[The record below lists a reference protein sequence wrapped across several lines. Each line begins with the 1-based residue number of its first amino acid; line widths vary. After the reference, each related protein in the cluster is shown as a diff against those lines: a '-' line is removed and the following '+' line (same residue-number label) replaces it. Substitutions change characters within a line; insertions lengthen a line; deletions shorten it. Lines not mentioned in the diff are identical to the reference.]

1 MKIQHLLLL
10 TVLLALA
17 SGPVARAQTAAAPGP
32 TPDPHTYSDPAM
44 TFTAPPDALLLNRQP
59 VPVEQ
64 LSGDLQPIAV
74 WVLRPGKEDSRM
86 ITLAMEAYSGAP
98 NEWEG
103 VFESQTHS
111 SQDGTLIRNKTPM
124 TLLNGMPATFVE
136 VAYGGGF
143 DARKEYAIVWA
154 DGARGIVL
162 AETTRLGDA
171 GPDEA
176 KEVLKQA
183 TAVRYPD
190 TQP

>member
-1 MKIQHLLLL
+1 MKIQNLLLL
-10 TVLLALA
+10 TVLLVVAA
-17 SGPVARAQTAAAPGP
+17 GPAAQAQTAAAGP
-32 TPDPHTYSDPAM
+32 TPDPHTYTDPAM
-44 TFTAPPDALLLNRQP
+44 NFTAPPDAVLLNRQP
-59 VPVEQ
+59 IAVDQ
-64 LSGDLQPIAV
+64 LGNDLQPVAAWI
-74 WVLRPGKEDSRM
+74 LRPGKEDSRM
-86 ITLAMEAYSGAP
+86 ITLSMEAYSGP
-98 NEWEG
+98 PDQWEG

-124 TLLNGMPATFVE
+124 ALLNGMPATFVE

-183 TAVRYPD
+183 TAVRYPA

>member
-1 MKIQHLLLL
+1 MKIQNLLLL

-17 SGPVARAQTAAAPGP
+17 SGPAAQAQTAAAPGP
-32 TPDPHTYSDPAM
+32 TPDPHMYSDPAM
-44 TFTAPPDALLLNRQP
+44 SFTAPPDAVLLNRQP
-59 VPVEQ
+59 VAVDQ
-64 LSGDLQPIAV
+64 LSNDLQPIAA
-74 WVLRPGKEDSRM
+74 WLLRAGKEDSRM
-86 ITLAMEAYSGAP
+86 IMLSMEAYSGAP

-111 SQDGTLIRNKTPM
+111 SQDGVLIRNKTPM

-136 VAYGGGF
+136 IAYGGGF

-171 GPDEA
+171 GPEEA
-176 KEVLKQA
+176 REVLKQA

-190 TQP
+190 AQP

>member
-1 MKIQHLLLL
+1 MKIQNLLLL

-17 SGPVARAQTAAAPGP
+17 AGPAAQAQTEASGPA
-32 TPDPHTYSDPAM
+32 PDPLTYTDPAM
-44 TFTAPPDALLLNRQP
+44 NFTAPSGAVLVNR
-59 VPVEQ
+59 
-64 LSGDLQPIAV
+64 QPIAV
-74 WVLRPGKEDSRM
+74 DQLSSDLQPVAAWLLRPGKEDSRI
-86 ITLAMEAYSGAP
+86 ITLSMEAYSGAP
-98 NEWEG
+98 DQWEG

-171 GPDEA
+171 GADEA

-183 TAVRYPD
+183 TAVRYPG